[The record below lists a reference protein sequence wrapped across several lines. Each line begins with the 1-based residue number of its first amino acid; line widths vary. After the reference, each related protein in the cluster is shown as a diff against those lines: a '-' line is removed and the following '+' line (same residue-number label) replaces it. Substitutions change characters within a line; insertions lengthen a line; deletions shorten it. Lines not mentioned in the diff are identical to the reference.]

1 MTSRAFK
8 WTALLLGLIGL
19 TDAQAYQY
27 VQGNNNVVISDSG
40 DNVVIINGRV
50 ASGPGAGTSIPEGAL
65 STEVRAVADFDQVD
79 VAGRMSVIYA
89 YSEQPHVELKGGES
103 ALKHLKTTVSQG
115 RLGFD
120 FESNVAI
127 KTPLVI
133 RVYSKALNRVT
144 VTGNADFTAN
154 DLVSPALSI
163 EVSGHGLATVSGDA
177 TEASYQIT
185 GSGNISAWKLHAD
198 KVNASITGSGHLF
211 SYAKQ
216 AVNASVTGNG
226 VIHVR
231 GAPEVRDVQRV
242 GSGLVLFE

>member
-1 MTSRAFK
+1 MTSRVFK

-19 TDAQAYQY
+19 ADAQAYQS
-27 VQGNNNVVISDSG
+27 VQGNNNVIINGSG
-40 DNVVIINGRV
+40 ANVVIMDGRV
-50 ASGPGAGTSIPEGAL
+50 VSGSGADTGAPEGAL

-79 VAGRMSVIYA
+79 VTGQMSVIYA
-89 YSEQPHVELKGGES
+89 YSEQPHVELKGGEN
-103 ALKHLKTTVSQG
+103 ALKYLKTTVSQG

-133 RVYSKALNRVT
+133 RVYSRALSRVR

-154 DLVSPALSI
+154 DLISPALSI
-163 EVSGHGLATVSGDA
+163 EVSGHGLATVSGQA

-198 KVNASITGSGHLF
+198 KVSASITGSGNLF